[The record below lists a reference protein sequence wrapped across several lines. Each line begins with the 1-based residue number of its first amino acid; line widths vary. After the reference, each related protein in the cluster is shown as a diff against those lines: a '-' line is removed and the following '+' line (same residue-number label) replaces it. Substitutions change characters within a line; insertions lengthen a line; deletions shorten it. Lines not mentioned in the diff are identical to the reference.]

1 MRIGIVQMR
10 LSSEVNKN
18 VLGVLHR
25 IRYARRSK
33 LDLLCFPE
41 CALSGYI
48 VNHHKIRWREIKDG
62 IEQLQQT
69 SNSYDISVPSEP
81 FSR

>member
-10 LSSEVNKN
+10 LTSEVNKN
-18 VLGVLHR
+18 VLKILHR
-25 IRYARRSK
+25 IRYAHRDK

-48 VNHHKIRWREIKDG
+48 VNHHKMRWETNKRWD
-62 IEQLQQT
+62 
-69 SNSYDISVPSEP
+69 
-81 FSR
+81 